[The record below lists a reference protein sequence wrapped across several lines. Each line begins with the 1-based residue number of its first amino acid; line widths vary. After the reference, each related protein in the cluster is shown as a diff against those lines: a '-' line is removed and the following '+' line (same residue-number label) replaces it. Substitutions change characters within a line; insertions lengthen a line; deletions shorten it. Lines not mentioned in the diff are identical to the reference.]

1 MEKEKIIA
9 KMMNRPT
16 EIEEALEYLDD
27 FDSYDL
33 YMEAWSTI
41 YEYIEQ
47 LEETVQDLSSELASI
62 FDDGK

>member
-1 MEKEKIIA
+1 MT
-9 KMMNRPT
+9 RPN
-16 EIEEALEYLDD
+16 EIEEAMEYLDG

-47 LEETVQDLSSELASI
+47 LEETVQDLSAELASAY
-62 FDDGK
+62 DDGK

>member
-1 MEKEKIIA
+1 
-9 KMMNRPT
+9 MMNRPT

-47 LEETVQDLSSELASI
+47 LEETVQDLSAELARTY
-62 FDDGK
+62 DDGK

>member
-1 MEKEKIIA
+1 
-9 KMMNRPT
+9 MNKRPNEIT
-16 EIEEALEYLDD
+16 EAMEYLDD

-47 LEETVQDLSSELASI
+47 LEETVQDLSAELARTY
-62 FDDGK
+62 DDGK